1 MFLSLD
7 DRIRTD
13 SYVNFILSN
22 SDKYFKDKIILDVGS
37 GSGILSMIASK
48 AGAKHV
54 YGVEA
59 ADEIYAA
66 SHETLRWVCGIF
78 YRSVLH

>member
-1 MFLSLD
+1 MPCRFSFHIYID
-7 DRIRTD
+7 DRVRTE

-22 SDKYFKDKIILDVGS
+22 ANKYFKNKIILDVGS
-37 GSGILSMIASK
+37 GSGILSIIAAQ
-48 AGAKHV
+48 AGASHV

-66 SHETLRWVCGIF
+66 SHETLR
-78 YRSVLH
+78 YAY